1 LLVVGAFGEDS
12 MAVGINGDQT
22 QDINVDVGAAYVF
35 RQLGSPADWEQLS
48 YAKATNSDRS
58 SAGIG
63 GRELSF
69 GNSLDISDD
78 GQVLAVG
85 AYRDNSDAT
94 GINGDQV
101 NEDARL
107 SGAVFVY

>member
-1 LLVVGAFGEDS
+1 
-12 MAVGINGDQT
+12 MAVGINGDQA
-22 QDINVDVGAAYVF
+22 QEINVDVGATYVF

-48 YAKATNSDRS
+48 YAKATNSDQS

-69 GNSLDISDD
+69 GNSLDMSDD